1 VNPVGLDSPLK
12 DLDAEARNVY
22 SPFMSARVAHPAGN
36 PAYLLIESLDEPR
49 LQLSS
54 ALYVES
60 HWEPEGVTVH
70 HPESDVFGYGETE
83 ADALDDFRKAFVEL
97 FLTLSSDR
105 VALGPGLQRTL
116 QVLDDAVQLA

>member
-1 VNPVGLDSPLK
+1 
-12 DLDAEARNVY
+12 
-22 SPFMSARVAHPAGN
+22 MSARAAHPAGN
-36 PAYLLIESLDEPR
+36 PAYLLVESLDDPR
-49 LQLSS
+49 LRLAS

-83 ADALDDFRKAFVEL
+83 AEALDDFRKAFVEL

-105 VALGPGLQRTL
+105 AALGPALQRTL
-116 QVLDDAVQLA
+116 RVLDEVVRPA

>member
-1 VNPVGLDSPLK
+1 M
-12 DLDAEARNVY
+12 AR
-22 SPFMSARVAHPAGN
+22 PAHLAVN
-36 PAYLLIESLDEPR
+36 PAYLVVESLDDPR

-60 HWEPEGVTVH
+60 HREPEGVTVH

-105 VALGPGLQRTL
+105 VALGPALQRTL
-116 QVLDDAVQLA
+116 QVLDTVVKLA

>member
-1 VNPVGLDSPLK
+1 
-12 DLDAEARNVY
+12 
-22 SPFMSARVAHPAGN
+22 MSARAAHPAGD
-36 PAYLLIESLDEPR
+36 PAYLRVESLDYPR
-49 LQLSS
+49 LQLTS

-70 HPESDVFGYGETE
+70 HPGSNVFGYGETE

-105 VALGPGLQRTL
+105 VALGPALQRTL
-116 QVLDDAVQLA
+116 QVLDEVVQLA